1 MKYKS
6 ATQQLMLW
14 NAAAGIKKN
23 SEPEWR
29 EGSKF
34 FFSSF
39 RLAGKHK
46 KTPQQVRSLNF
57 IYLDTYF
64 CLYITDGSKDH
75 AGF

>member
-14 NAAAGIKKN
+14 NAAAGIKKK
-23 SEPEWR
+23 SEPERR
-29 EGSKF
+29 EGGKF

-39 RLAGKHK
+39 RLTAAK
-46 KTPQQVRSLNF
+46 KTPQQVRSSKF

-64 CLYITDGSKDH
+64 CLYTTDGSKDH
-75 AGF
+75 ADF